1 MQTTDIE
8 TIDLLAKEWFDKVN
22 GKSYFSAQ
30 LTLNC
35 GKYNQETHKICWQ
48 YGYGDSYREA
58 GRQLLIKLGHIDSSD
73 KRALWQWAEDNDII
87 LRTHKIENC
96 KKEDMIAFGE

>member
-22 GKSYFSAQ
+22 ENSYFSAQ
-30 LTLNC
+30 LTLNL

-48 YGYGDSYREA
+48 YGCGDSYREA
-58 GRQLLIKLGHIDSSD
+58 
-73 KRALWQWAEDNDII
+73 
-87 LRTHKIENC
+87 
-96 KKEDMIAFGE
+96 